1 MVIEQQPI
9 FMTSYKFDSIVIN
22 EMTGNKL
29 FCTFIDSDNL
39 NETVDLLKNRYSILY
54 NKIFVLS
61 SPDTDEYILTYN
73 IDVINTN
80 SKNALPSTILVH
92 RKKEFNSLYSV
103 NALNEIIKSLN
114 GGVIDTNFSIPWS
127 EYKNCLLLTQ
137 DGGLRRLNTKIYNII
152 T

>member
-80 SKNALPSTILVH
+80 SKNALPNTILVH